1 MVRLEQFCLFLLRQ
15 AYWIFFARS
24 ILKSSKVISW
34 HFAGLLHIFFGLVLG
49 GSRQQYLASKR
60 VFAELQRGEGFS
72 LFFQLYSNLF
82 AKIEGKSPFLP
93 ISSLRGFFHHSY
105 GKINCDFHKI
115 ELCLGLLPNEIHGLL
130 SKWFHL
136 QTLEAVAH

>member
-15 AYWIFFARS
+15 AYWIF
-24 ILKSSKVISW
+24 LQDQSSKVVGNVMAFRRITA
-34 HFAGLLHIFFGLVLG
+34 HFFGLVLG

-72 LFFQLYSNLF
+72 LFFQLYCNLF

-136 QTLEAVAH
+136 QTLEVVAH